1 MSPLKLVE
9 RFYFIYNILTIKGK
23 PGVEILRLNEHVYG

>member
-23 PGVEILRLNEHVYG
+23 SGAEILRLNEHVYG